1 MAQARVQSDAELEEA
16 IDAIITHYPP
26 LMNDRSHLTL
36 QVENGVVT
44 VSGHTRTSI
53 TRTYLVDALKQMPG
67 IVSLHIDNL
76 YSDDQI
82 RLEVGKVIPVGVY
95 SNVKHGVVI
104 LSGQLP
110 TGKTIEEVI
119 AAVEQVKG
127 VRAVRAQLT
136 GT

>member
-1 MAQARVQSDAELEEA
+1 
-16 IDAIITHYPP
+16 
-26 LMNDRSHLTL
+26 L